1 VLSTLLSALLSL
13 TSAVHAAVFIHPSGG
28 FMFRAFRSFTVAF
41 LLVVVPSFALAQ
53 SSGVIAGIVK
63 DSSGGVLP
71 GASVKISGD
80 GSTSGMDLVTN
91 PDGSYRTE
99 PLQPGAY
106 RVAASLDGF
115 DTIERRVVLSVG
127 QTAQADFT
135 LNPARFSQSV
145 VVTAR
150 RIEEVAQDVPIPV
163 SVVKGDLVSDTGAF
177 NVNRLKEMIP
187 TVQFYSTN
195 PRNSAINI
203 RGLGAPFG
211 LTNDGLEQG
220 VGLYIDGVY
229 FARPASATLDFLDV
243 DQVEVLRGPEG
254 TLFGKNTTA
263 GALNVTTRKPSFT
276 RGTEVEVN
284 YGSLQ
289 FVQAKASVTGPLT
302 KSLAGRI
309 SFSGTERNG
318 TVYNVRTQQDV
329 NTLNNVG
336 VRGQLLYAP
345 SAALA
350 ITLAIDDTRQRANG
364 YTQVIEGVAPT
375 LRPANR
381 QWAQIISDLHYTP
394 PSYNAFDRVTDIDS
408 PLRSYQDLGG
418 ASLNVDWKVGPGRL
432 TSTTA
437 WRYWD
442 WDPASDRDFIGL
454 PITTI
459 SAGTSTQR
467 QWTQEVRYAEDVSRK
482 LNFVAGAFLFN
493 QTIQS
498 DPVIKQ
504 EQGSAAA
511 RFLLAPS
518 AAASTP
524 GLLDGYGF
532 NQYLNYE
539 NLSAALFGQL
549 QWSIGDRVRL
559 LPGVRLNYD
568 QKKVDFNQQTYGG
581 LQTNNPALIALQ
593 QSVLAP
599 QAYTANVGDTNAS
612 GQITAAFKVSD
623 RVNAYGT
630 LATGFKSVGL
640 NLNGVPTDANNQPV
654 LADAVVKPEDVH
666 NYEVGIKTT
675 PFRGVTANV
684 AVFDTEIKNF
694 QAQVTNG
701 SVGVIRGYLAN
712 AEHVRVRG
720 AEFDSSARV
729 GSNLSI
735 YGALAY
741 TDGRYVKFTDAPP
754 PIEDTGGPQF
764 EDISGSLLPGIS
776 KWALSFGG
784 EATHRASLFTRAGE
798 YFAAVD
804 TSYRS
809 SFSSSA
815 TYSRYMVVPGYVV
828 VNARVGFRVANGWT
842 VSVWSRNL
850 LNTNYFELLT
860 AAPGNTGLIVGQP
873 GDPRTAGVTLRLTL
887 K

>member
-1 VLSTLLSALLSL
+1 MRSFRSSGIIRLMLVAVALLSVPAFARAQN
-13 TSAVHAAVFIHPSGG
+13 TGFI
-28 FMFRAFRSFTVAF
+28 A
-41 LLVVVPSFALAQ
+41 
-53 SSGVIAGIVK
+53 GVIK

-71 GASVKISGD
+71 GASVKIVNDAGNI
-80 GSTSGMDLVTN
+80 STDLLTQA
-91 PDGSYRTE
+91 DGSYRTE
-99 PLQPGAY
+99 PLTVGAY

-115 DTIERRVVLSVG
+115 ETIERRVVLSTG
-127 QTAQADFT
+127 QTATADFA
-135 LNPARFSQSV
+135 LSPARFSQSV

-150 RIEEVAQDVPIPV
+150 RVEEAAQDVPIPV

-229 FARPASATLDFLDV
+229 YSRPASATLDFLDV

-289 FVQAKASVTGPLT
+289 FVQAKASVTGPLA
-302 KSLAGRI
+302 KSWAGRV
-309 SFSGTERNG
+309 SFSGTTREG
-318 TVYNVRTQQDV
+318 TVYNTKTNQDV
-329 NTLNNVG
+329 NNLNNLG

-345 SAALA
+345 SASLA

-418 ASLNVDWKVGPGRL
+418 ASLNVDWKAGPGRL

-442 WDPASDRDFIGL
+442 WDPSNDRDFIGL

-459 SAGTSTQR
+459 SAGTSKQH
-467 QWTQEVRYAEDVSRK
+467 QWTQEVRYAGNATK
-482 LNFVAGAFLFN
+482 TINFVAGAFLFN
-493 QTIQS
+493 QEIDS

-518 AAASTP
+518 AAANTP

-532 NQYLNYE
+532 NQTLAYE

-549 QWSIGDRVRL
+549 QWSIGDRLRL

-568 QKKVDFNQQTYGG
+568 QKNVDFDQRTYGG
-581 LQTNNPALIALQ
+581 LQTTNPALIALQ

-599 QAYTANVGDTNAS
+599 QAYKANVGDTNTS
-612 GQITAAFKVSD
+612 GQITAAFKISD
-623 RVNAYGT
+623 RVNAYAT
-630 LATGFKSVGL
+630 FATGFKSVGL

-666 NYEVGIKTT
+666 NYEVGIKTM
-675 PFRGVTANV
+675 PFRSVTANV

-712 AEHVRVRG
+712 AERVRVRG

-735 YGALAY
+735 YGAIAY
-741 TDGRYVKFTDAPP
+741 TDGRYTKFVDAPP
-754 PIEDTGGPQF
+754 PLEDTGGPQF

-776 KWALSFGG
+776 KWAISLGG
-784 EATHRASLFTRAGE
+784 EATHRARLLNRAGE
-798 YFAAVD
+798 YFAAID

-815 TYSRYMVVPGYVV
+815 TYSRYMVVPAYVV

-850 LNTNYFELLT
+850 LNT
-860 AAPGNTGLIVGQP
+860 
-873 GDPRTAGVTLRLTL
+873 
-887 K
+887 